1 MGDRAAADTPE
12 IVPTVA
18 KRVMRHSHGVL
29 IQDWNHGAM
38 TAALPGSLSLVIPA
52 HNEAENIGPLVDR
65 CLRVL
70 PGLSH
75 DWEIVLVDDGSS
87 DDTAEVARKAMGD
100 EAGRLSMV
108 RHERKS
114 GYGVT
119 VADGLRAARGRYV
132 GFMDGD
138 GQFDPADLEKL
149 AAQFTDADLVTGR
162 RERRA
167 DPRYRLLIAGVFNIL
182 IRLLYRVRFRDVDC
196 GMKLMRREVLD
207 AAAPIQARSALLN
220 TELYFKAQRNGFRVR
235 QVPVPH
241 YPRVAGVRS
250 GARLIPILRAIRD
263 LVWLRLK
270 LAQSWHARGVPEAAS
285 GS

>member
-1 MGDRAAADTPE
+1 
-12 IVPTVA
+12 
-18 KRVMRHSHGVL
+18 
-29 IQDWNHGAM
+29 M
-38 TAALPGSLSLVIPA
+38 TAILSGSISLVIPA
-52 HNEAENIGPLVDR
+52 HNEAANLGPLLGR
-65 CLRVL
+65 CLVAL
-70 PGLSH
+70 PRLSP
-75 DWEIVLVDDGSS
+75 DYEIVLVDDGST
-87 DDTAEVARKAMGD
+87 DDTTGVARRAMAG
-100 EAGRLSMV
+100 EVGRLSII

-114 GYGVT
+114 GYGLT
-119 VADGLRAARGRYV
+119 VADGLRAAAGRYI

-149 AAQFTDADLVTGR
+149 AGRLADADLVTGR

-207 AAAPIQARSALLN
+207 AAAPILARSALLN
-220 TELYFKAQRNGFRVR
+220 TELYFKAQRNGFRIV
-235 QVPVPH
+235 QVAVPH
-241 YPRVAGVRS
+241 YPRLAGVRS

-263 LVWLRLK
+263 LVWLRLR
-270 LAQSWHARGVPEAAS
+270 LAQSWHARGVPEAAP

>member
-1 MGDRAAADTPE
+1 
-12 IVPTVA
+12 V
-18 KRVMRHSHGVL
+18 
-29 IQDWNHGAM
+29 
-38 TAALPGSLSLVIPA
+38 TAILSGSISLVIPA
-52 HNEAENIGPLVDR
+52 HNESANIGPLVGR
-65 CLRVL
+65 CLAVL
-70 PGLSH
+70 PRLSS
-75 DWEIVLVDDGSS
+75 DYEIVLVDDGST
-87 DDTAEVARKAMGD
+87 DNTAAVAREAMGPHA
-100 EAGRLSMV
+100 ERLSV
-108 RHERKS
+108 LRHERKS

-149 AAQFTDADLVTGR
+149 AGQLYDADMVTGR
-162 RERRA
+162 RRRRA
-167 DPRYRLLIAGVFNIL
+167 DPRYRLLIAGVFNVL

-207 AAAPIQARSALLN
+207 AAAPILARSALLN

-235 QVPVPH
+235 QVAIPH

-270 LAQSWHARGVPEAAS
+270 LAQSWHARGVSEAAP